1 MPETTCGAPVRRVPS
16 EDMRQSVRRPAVAT
30 SGTDRAVPAT
40 PASGPL
46 PVDPAVGPPAHDPD
60 LAETLRSFSDLRY
73 RDVFWPQRR
82 YEDRADR
89 VALRALLPQRGGRL
103 LEIGAGYGRLADEYG
118 RYDEV
123 VLLDASEALMQAARE
138 NLQSDARFHFVTGDA
153 FHLPFE
159 DAHFDA
165 VVCIRVVHHFHDP
178 RPAIGEMGRVLRPG
192 GTLVLESANKRNVK
206 SVIAFALGRTPDS
219 PFARGSR
226 PNSLV
231 QLSPSVLRHTRP
243 WRVGTTGPG
252 DAWAAATSYLHAP
265 RDLRGWLREAGLDVR
280 ATRSVGLFRLPV
292 LTGHVPLRFLAAA
305 EHVQQVALAGI
316 LPAPSVFVAAVRRAA
331 PARDRAPASR
341 PPG

>member
-1 MPETTCGAPVRRVPS
+1 M
-16 EDMRQSVRRPAVAT
+16 
-30 SGTDRAVPAT
+30 
-40 PASGPL
+40 
-46 PVDPAVGPPAHDPD
+46 DPAIGPPARDPD

-89 VALRALLPQRGGRL
+89 VALRALLPRGGGRL

-118 RYDEV
+118 RYGEV

-138 NLQSDARFHFVTGDA
+138 TLQSDPRFQFVTGDA
-153 FHLPFE
+153 FHLPFD
-159 DAHFDA
+159 DACFDA

-178 RPAIGEMGRVLRPG
+178 RPVIGEMGRVLRPG

-206 SVIAFALGRTPDS
+206 SVIAFALRRTPDS

-243 WRVGTTGPG
+243 WRVGATGAG

-265 RDLRGWLREAGLDVR
+265 RDLRRWLREAGLEIR
-280 ATRSVGLFRLPV
+280 ATRSVGLFRLPF
-292 LTGHVPLRFLAAA
+292 LTGHVPLRLLVAA
-305 EHVQQVALAGI
+305 ERVQQVVLAGV

-331 PARDRAPASR
+331 PDGDRARAPRA
-341 PPG
+341 PG